1 MKTAVIIINI
11 IFLLILIPSVMSAMM
26 SPMMFDAPGSDKSQ
40 KTWMLFSCM
49 IALPILIII
58 AQIISW
64 IAFFNQN
71 YKLAMTIN
79 ALPTL
84 DILLIGLLFLFMSN
98 FTD

>member
-1 MKTAVIIINI
+1 MKTTVIIINI
-11 IFLLILIPSVMSAMM
+11 IFLVILIPSVMGAIM
-26 SPMMFDAPGSDKSQ
+26 SPMMFDAPDSDKSQ

-71 YKLAMTIN
+71 YKLAISIN
-79 ALPTL
+79 SLPTA
-84 DILLIGLLFLFMSN
+84 DIIIIGLLFFIMSS
-98 FTD
+98 FTE